1 MAGVELPVIPAHHQ
15 YVITTTIPEV
25 RDLGY
30 EPPVIRD
37 LDGEENQP
45 NNLLFC
51 GKICFLFII

>member
-37 LDGEENQP
+37 LDGE
-45 NNLLFC
+45 
-51 GKICFLFII
+51 